1 MLKFERRGRSEE
13 KRSSWQ
19 PYRVALSDDAN
30 SHVDGDADAD
40 ADADADD
47 DEDAVYGK
55 QVKFTFANSKN
66 KDNNKWG
73 NRRTGESLVFILDSF
88 YSTKDLPPG
97 FKRSFT
103 SLVTKCFIMNFK
115 PRIENWTRAL
125 VLLTSLPAT
134 GSH

>member
-1 MLKFERRGRSEE
+1 MDQCNKNWVVLVEVRETWPIRGEAI
-13 KRSSWQ
+13 
-19 PYRVALSDDAN
+19 VALSDDAN

-97 FKRSFT
+97 FKRRSQ
-103 SLVTKCFIMNFK
+103 
-115 PRIENWTRAL
+115 A
-125 VLLTSLPAT
+125 
-134 GSH
+134 